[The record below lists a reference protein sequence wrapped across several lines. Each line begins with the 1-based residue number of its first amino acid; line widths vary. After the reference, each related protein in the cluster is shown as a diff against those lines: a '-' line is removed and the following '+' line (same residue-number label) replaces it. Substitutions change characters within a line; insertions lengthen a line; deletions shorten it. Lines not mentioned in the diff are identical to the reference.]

1 MKVQF
6 LYSVLQI
13 RKLRHGGVKIMHLIR
28 GRIEAKPFK
37 SRFKSEQSD
46 SRDCDNLT
54 LAFLKG
60 GLLNFN
66 SLTSGILL
74 SLADYPKENKKD
86 EFPVNYVLIDMGLI
100 F

>member
-1 MKVQF
+1 MKLSHSSQDSNLNNLTLGTVITSHNGSSSRGGQLFQF
-6 LYSVLQI
+6 
-13 RKLRHGGVKIMHLIR
+13 
-28 GRIEAKPFK
+28 
-37 SRFKSEQSD
+37 
-46 SRDCDNLT
+46 T

-74 SLADYPKENKKD
+74 TLADYPKENKKD